1 MPEKHHDIN
10 HEFPE
15 HRDLII
21 KLKGSN
27 SHFHK
32 LSEEY
37 SKVTG
42 EIEGLEHRGS
52 PESDSFM
59 EDLKKKRLH
68 LKDELYQILQ
78 QNQ

>member
-1 MPEKHHDIN
+1 MSEKHHDIN

-21 KLKGSN
+21 KLKTSN
-27 SHFHK
+27 HHFQH
-32 LSEEY
+32 LSDEY

-52 PESDSFM
+52 PESDAFM
-59 EDLKKKRLH
+59 EELKKKRLR
-68 LKDELYQILQ
+68 LKDQLYDILQ
-78 QNQ
+78 QSK

>member
-1 MPEKHHDIN
+1 MSEKHHDIN

-21 KLKGSN
+21 QLKTSN
-27 SHFHK
+27 HHFQH
-32 LSEEY
+32 LADEY

-52 PESDSFM
+52 PESDAYM
-59 EDLKKKRLH
+59 EELKKKRLQ
-68 LKDELYQILQ
+68 LKDQLFEILQ
-78 QNQ
+78 KSK